1 MNLDA
6 ARYSFPNMPPAAQLE
21 VLDAKLHARGFLPPG
36 LRALRQHLRQDLL
49 DREAAYAAHAAR
61 MAQLI
66 HDDPTGQDLD
76 DYLGDDA

>member
-6 ARYSFPNMPPAAQLE
+6 ARYSFPRMSPAAQLAI
-21 VLDAKLHARGFLPPG
+21 LDDKLHARGFLPPG
-36 LRALRQHLRQDLL
+36 LRALRQRLR
-49 DREAAYAAHAAR
+49 DREAAHAAHAER

-76 DYLGDDA
+76 AYLGDDA